1 MEKNILGERILT
13 SARFD
18 AEQILNLFS
27 TVTLSSKKQDSDSP
41 VSFGTLCIHMLA
53 CMLRME
59 RHPKP
64 LVQRLSCLESAL
76 ALDGLG
82 CVIENELSDKIAE
95 ALRQPLESQNSSWS
109 SFILGSSEPEM
120 LKVEVASAALVTLL
134 TIVKVGRSRQN
145 GKINLCG

>member
-18 AEQILNLFS
+18 VEEILNLFS
-27 TVTLSSKKQDSDSP
+27 TVTVSSKEHDVDSP
-41 VSFGTLCIHMLA
+41 ISFSTLCIHMLA
-53 CMLRME
+53 CMLRIE
-59 RHPKP
+59 RHPK
-64 LVQRLSCLESAL
+64 LIVQRMSCLESAL

-82 CVIENELSDKIAE
+82 YVIENELSDKIAK
-95 ALRQPLESQNSSWS
+95 ALQSPLESQSSSWS

-134 TIVKVGRSRQN
+134 TIVKV
-145 GKINLCG
+145 C